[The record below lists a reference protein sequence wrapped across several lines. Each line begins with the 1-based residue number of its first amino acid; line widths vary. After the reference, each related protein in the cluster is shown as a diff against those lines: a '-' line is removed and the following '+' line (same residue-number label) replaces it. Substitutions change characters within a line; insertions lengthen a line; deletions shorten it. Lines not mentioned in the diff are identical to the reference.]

1 MRDMKPSLRLLAAAA
16 CALALAGC
24 QHTAPRN
31 PMATWVPSKN
41 HDMRRPQV
49 IVLHYTE
56 QDSVAQS
63 LRTLRTRNSG
73 GRVSSHYLVGDD
85 GRIYQLVSDDHRAW
99 HAGAGSWGTIHEL
112 NSASI
117 GIEIDND
124 GVEPFSEP
132 QVAAILRLL
141 EDLTARHRIPKTA
154 VIGHSDLAPGRK
166 IDPGPLFPWQRLHQA
181 GFGIWPDPDA
191 PPPPPGFDPI
201 EALRLI
207 GYPVDRPEAA
217 IHSYRMRFRG
227 DNGKALDDE
236 DLRILHALTWR
247 PSPAAAPVEAG
258 AP

>member
-1 MRDMKPSLRLLAAAA
+1 MGRLPTCLVILTAALVLAA
-16 CALALAGC
+16 C
-24 QHTAPRN
+24 QHAPPRN
-31 PMATWVPSKN
+31 PMAEWVPSDN
-41 HDMRRPQV
+41 FDARRAQV

-85 GRIYQLVSDDHRAW
+85 GRIYQLVADDHRAW
-99 HAGAGSWGTIHEL
+99 HAGAGSWGTINEL

-124 GVEPFSEP
+124 GAEPFTEP
-132 QVAAILRLL
+132 QVAALLRLL
-141 EDLTARHRIPKTA
+141 EDLTARHRIPKHA

-166 IDPGPLFPWQRLHQA
+166 IDPGPRFPWKRLHDA
-181 GFGIWPDPDA
+181 GFGIWPDPAA
-191 PPPPPGFDPI
+191 PPPPPDFDPVQ
-201 EALRLI
+201 ALRLV
-207 GYPVDRPEAA
+207 GYPVDRLEAT
-217 IHSYRMRFRG
+217 IQSYRMRFRG
-227 DNGKALDDE
+227 DNGTTLDDE

-247 PSPAAAPVEAG
+247 RSPVSASGEGAG